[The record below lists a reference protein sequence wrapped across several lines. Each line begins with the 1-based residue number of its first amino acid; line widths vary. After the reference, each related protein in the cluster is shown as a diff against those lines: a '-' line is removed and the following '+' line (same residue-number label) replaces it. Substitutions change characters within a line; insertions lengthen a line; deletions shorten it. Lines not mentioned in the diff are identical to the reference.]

1 LSNVLKIGCG
11 HAGTVACSIGL
22 WIVAING
29 SDLRNCSN
37 FHLGRFLLLLRQKV
51 RISPSLQ
58 QFSYLALCIY
68 LKSFNIFLYS
78 VFGGQLVLRLP
89 SGVV

>member
-1 LSNVLKIGCG
+1 MLNTLSNVLKTGCG

-58 QFSYLALCIY
+58 HFST
-68 LKSFNIFLYS
+68 LYITQKFQPFS
-78 VFGGQLVLRLP
+78 STAFSEASLFSGFRLE
-89 SGVV
+89 